1 MTEDKPRFE
10 EPSEPLSKKRSVTQ
24 TISKSRPIKREEAL
38 IVLGSSKLSD
48 YTKISMLGKGTYGEV
63 HKCVHKPTGLI
74 VAMKTYM
81 FENVT
86 NGINYSTMREISLLR
101 QLVNYP

>member
-1 MTEDKPRFE
+1 MRGDSPKLNSAPAIC
-10 EPSEPLSKKRSVTQ
+10 PINLGQ
-24 TISKSRPIKREEAL
+24 TKLNEYT
-38 IVLGSSKLSD
+38 KLSV
-48 YTKISMLGKGTYGEV
+48 LGKGTYGEV
-63 HKCVHKPTGLI
+63 HKCVHTPTGQI

-101 QLVNYP
+101 QLVIHD

>member
-1 MTEDKPRFE
+1 
-10 EPSEPLSKKRSVTQ
+10 
-24 TISKSRPIKREEAL
+24 
-38 IVLGSSKLSD
+38 
-48 YTKISMLGKGTYGEV
+48 MLGKGTYGEV
-63 HKCVHKPTGLI
+63 HKCIHKPTGLV

-81 FENVT
+81 FENIT